1 MLSFQSCIF
10 VLQLLQVEQRD
21 VPGIDSAFL
30 AMDTEEGMEVV
41 WNEVYFS
48 ENKNRKAQQ
57 VMNSLTITY
66 TQLYSIFKM
75 SLLDVSMKE
84 SMVNCCLK
92 TFGFINLQLKQCKL
106 GVMEHLNVVLLLLS
120 ICCRYFFFKS
130 FIKLCFSIVLFL

>member
-57 VMNSLTITY
+57 VMNSLTIIY

-84 SMVNCCLK
+84 SIVNCCLK
-92 TFGFINLQLKQCKL
+92 TFGFITFNSNS
-106 GVMEHLNVVLLLLS
+106 VNYE
-120 ICCRYFFFKS
+120 
-130 FIKLCFSIVLFL
+130 